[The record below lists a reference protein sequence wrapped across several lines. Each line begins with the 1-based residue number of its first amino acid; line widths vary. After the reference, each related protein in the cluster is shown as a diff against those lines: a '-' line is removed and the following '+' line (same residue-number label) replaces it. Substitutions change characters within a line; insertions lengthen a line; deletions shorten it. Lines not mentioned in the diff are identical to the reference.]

1 MSTWTYINGTVTV
14 HPMGRTQAEKKYIL
28 ESVLDHLPLV
38 TGSEGDMNVYI
49 IQKNG
54 YNSSSSCDEF
64 GEMTNNLVDIY
75 GRKNRNNGWLNVQNE
90 YILVLNAALRD
101 REFEETYKEFMKWL
115 VRLGKRISIEDIL
128 VKINGYEKSTII
140 EDRNIQNKRRSCKSV
155 FGELFENPSWCNNTG
170 ELNWTEFMMWSKAK
184 NSSYP
189 MLLAYKYFNDD
200 DNNKEVERR
209 LKYEKD

>member
-14 HPMGRTQAEKKYIL
+14 RPMGRTQAEKRYIL

-38 TGSEGDMNVYI
+38 TGSEGNMNVYI

-64 GEMTNNLVDIY
+64 GEMTNNLTDIY
-75 GRKNRNNGWLNVQNE
+75 GNKNRNNGWLNVQDE
-90 YILVLNAALRD
+90 YILVLDAALRD
-101 REFEETYKEFMKWL
+101 REFKETYIEFMKWL

-140 EDRNIQNKRRSCKSV
+140 KDRNVPFFWLIICKEYWV
-155 FGELFENPSWCNNTG
+155 IIINF
-170 ELNWTEFMMWSKAK
+170 
-184 NSSYP
+184 
-189 MLLAYKYFNDD
+189 
-200 DNNKEVERR
+200 
-209 LKYEKD
+209 

>member
-14 HPMGRTQAEKKYIL
+14 RPMGRTQAEKRYIL

-38 TGSEGDMNVYI
+38 TGSEGNMNVYI

-64 GEMTNNLVDIY
+64 GEMTNNLTDFY
-75 GRKNRNNGWLNVQNE
+75 GNKNRNNGWLNVQDE
-90 YILVLNAALRD
+90 YILVLDAALRD
-101 REFEETYKEFMKWL
+101 REFEGTYREFMKWL

-140 EDRNIQNKRRSCKSV
+140 KDRNVQNKRHSYKSV
-155 FGELFENPSWCNNTG
+155 FSELFENPSWCNNTG
-170 ELNWTEFMMWSKAK
+170 EPNWTEFMMWSKAK

-189 MLLAYKYFNDD
+189 MLLAYKYFDD
-200 DNNKEVERR
+200 EENNKEVERR
-209 LKYEKD
+209 MNYS

>member
-14 HPMGRTQAEKKYIL
+14 HLMGRTQAEKRYIL

-38 TGSEGDMNVYI
+38 TGSERNMNVYI

-64 GEMTNNLVDIY
+64 GEMTNNLTDIY
-75 GRKNRNNGWLNVQNE
+75 GCKNRDNGWLNVQDE
-90 YILVLNAALRD
+90 YILVLDASLRD

-115 VRLGKRISIEDIL
+115 VRLGKRIRIEDIL

-140 EDRNIQNKRRSCKSV
+140 EDRNIQNKRHSYKSV
-155 FGELFENPSWCNNTG
+155 FGELFEKPSWCNNTG
-170 ELNWTEFMMWSKAK
+170 EPNWTEFMMWSKAK

-200 DNNKEVERR
+200 DNDKEVERR
-209 LKYEKD
+209 LKYERD